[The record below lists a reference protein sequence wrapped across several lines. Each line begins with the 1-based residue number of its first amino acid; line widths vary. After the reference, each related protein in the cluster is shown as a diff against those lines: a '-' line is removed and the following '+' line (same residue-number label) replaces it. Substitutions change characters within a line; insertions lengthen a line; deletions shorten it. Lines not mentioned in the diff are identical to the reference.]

1 MKSKIFPLAIS
12 TFVIVMLAVHPDR
25 YVLTSL
31 EGLKIFALNVLP
43 SLLPFLFFAQ
53 LLTNIGVGEKI
64 GRFFKKPCATLY
76 NTGGIGGYVFA
87 MSIISGY
94 PIGAKL
100 VSECIKSGSITRHE
114 GKSILT
120 YSSTSG
126 PMFVLGTVGCI
137 MLKNQSAGIIIL
149 ICHYL
154 SSLLNGLI
162 YRNKKRSASIP
173 LVSTSNNAWGE
184 SATNAVNSA
193 LLCGVYIAVF
203 YMVAI
208 MLKDVGI
215 IDAVSAIF
223 RPFLG
228 EVSDGLVLGL
238 IEMTG
243 GCIALSETSTPFT
256 LPAICAVISFGGLSV
271 ALQSITFLGECGIKS
286 RYYVISKI
294 TQSVIAFFITYLAC
308 LVFSL

>member
-1 MKSKIFPLAIS
+1 MKSKIFPLIVS
-12 TFVIVMLAVHPDR
+12 TFVIIMLAVFPDR

-31 EGLKIFALNVLP
+31 DGLKIFALNVLP

-53 LLTNIGVGEKI
+53 LLTNIGVGEKL
-64 GRFFKKPCATLY
+64 GKFFRKPCTLLY
-76 NTGGIGGYVFA
+76 NTDGIGGYVFA
-87 MSIISGY
+87 MSMLSGY

-100 VSECIKSGSITRHE
+100 ISECIKSGILSRKE
-114 GKSILT
+114 GKCILS

-126 PMFVLGTVGCI
+126 PMFVLGTVGCL
-137 MLKNQSAGIIIL
+137 MLKNQLAGIVVL
-149 ICHYL
+149 LCHYL

-162 YRNKKRSASIP
+162 YRNKERNVSIP
-173 LVSTSNNAWGE
+173 LSITSQNAWGE
-184 SATNAVNSA
+184 SARNAVNSA

-208 MLKDVGI
+208 MLKDIGFIDI
-215 IDAVSAIF
+215 ISTLF
-223 RPFLG
+223 RPLLG
-228 EVSDGLVLGL
+228 EVSDGFAFGL

-243 GCIALSETSTPFT
+243 GCIALSQTNSPLT

-286 RYYVISKI
+286 RHYFTSKI
-294 TQSVIAFFITYLAC
+294 TQSIIAFLLTYLVC

>member
-1 MKSKIFPLAIS
+1 MKSKIFPLVIS
-12 TFVIVMLAVHPDR
+12 TFVIVMLAIFPDR

-64 GRFFKKPCATLY
+64 GRILRKPCVFLY
-76 NTGGIGGYVFA
+76 NTDGIGGYVLT
-87 MSIISGY
+87 MSMLSGY

-100 VSECIKSGSITRHE
+100 ISECIKSGSLSRRE
-114 GKSILT
+114 GKSILS

-137 MLKNQSAGIIIL
+137 MLKNQSAGVIIL

-162 YRNKKRSASIP
+162 YRNKERTASVP
-173 LVSTSNNAWGE
+173 LVTIPQNAWGE
-184 SATNAVNSA
+184 SARNAVNSA

-203 YMVAI
+203 YMVAE
-208 MLKDVGI
+208 MLKDVGV
-215 IDAVSAIF
+215 IDIFSALF
-223 RPFLG
+223 RPLLG
-228 EVSDGLVLGL
+228 EVSDGFVFGL

-243 GCIALSETSTPFT
+243 GCIVLSQTNTPFT

-271 ALQSITFLGECGIKS
+271 ALQSITFLGECGIKGS
-286 RYYVISKI
+286 RYLISKI
-294 TQSVIAFFITYLAC
+294 TQSIIAFLLTYLAC
-308 LVFSL
+308 LVFCP

>member
-1 MKSKIFPLAIS
+1 MKSKLFPILVS
-12 TFVIVMLAVHPDR
+12 TFVIVMLAIFPDR
-25 YVLTSL
+25 YILTSL

-53 LLTNIGVGEKI
+53 LLTNIGVGEKM
-64 GRFFKKPCATLY
+64 GRFLKKPCAFLY

-87 MSIISGY
+87 MSVMSGY

-100 VSECIKSGSITRHE
+100 VSECIKSGSISRQE
-114 GKSILT
+114 GKSILS

-126 PMFVLGTVGCI
+126 PMFVLGTVGCL
-137 MLKNQSAGIIIL
+137 MLKNQLSGAVIL

-154 SSLLNGLI
+154 SALLNGLLF
-162 YRNKKRSASIP
+162 RNHKRAESIP
-173 LVSTSNNAWGE
+173 LITTSNNAWGE
-184 SATNAVNSA
+184 SARNAVNSA
-193 LLCGVYIAVF
+193 LICGVYIAVF

-208 MLKDVGI
+208 MLKDVGVI
-215 IDAVSAIF
+215 TVISSLF
-223 RPFLG
+223 RPLLG
-228 EVSDGLVLGL
+228 EVSDGLVFGL

-243 GCIALSETSTPFT
+243 GCIALSQTHSPFT

-286 RYYVISKI
+286 INYVVSKI
-294 TQSVIAFFITYLAC
+294 TQSVIAFFITFIVC
-308 LVFSL
+308 TIFSL